1 MPSTFKIRN
10 GLKQPVP
17 ENMPHP
23 YKVRPTGYELADVIE
38 YSTYSPHTYNS
49 NLRGS
54 KGGDFTMYSSYVY
67 ELKSKHSKNEELPK
81 HIYYIK
87 NKTYPDG
94 VYMKEEVRCDEK
106 DKYVIYDFSPST
118 RNLRIVLC
126 RVYDPNVKSSSSR
139 TSTRKSYSLLKGGI
153 KKYNKTKGRAKT
165 KEGKRERTKRRY

>member
-10 GLKQPVP
+10 GLKQSVP

-23 YKVRPTGYELADVIE
+23 DKVRPTGYKLADVIE
-38 YSTYSPHTYNS
+38 YSTYSPYTYHS
-49 NLRGS
+49 RLHEG
-54 KGGDFTMYSSYVY
+54 KGGDFTMYYSYVY
-67 ELKSKHSKNEELPK
+67 ELKLKHSEKEELPK

-87 NKTYPDG
+87 NKTYNDG

-118 RNLRIVLC
+118 KNLRIVLC

-139 TSTRKSYSLLKGGI
+139 TSTRKSYSLLKGGRR
-153 KKYNKTKGRAKT
+153 KYNKTKGK
-165 KEGKRERTKRRY
+165 KRTRTRR